1 MLARITAYIAPTSA
15 AVRPHLVRAMSTYST
30 PPQARLLA
38 KTRLALVQL
47 GQTSSDKAFNLAHAR
62 EAVLRAAKEDGG
74 ADLVVLPECFNSPYG
89 VSFFDGYAE
98 SLEGLWEKIKKPIS
112 ASAQNAAKD
121 ASQEAL
127 AERWGVDGKDGAG
140 VDVSGSKSES
150 LQMLS
155 QVARET
161 GVILVGGS
169 IPERDDKTGKLYN
182 TSVVFNEK
190 GEAISIHRKVHLFD
204 IDIPGKMTFKESTT
218 LSAGDRLTV
227 FDCSKG
233 RFGLAIC
240 YDLRFPEPAQIAARI
255 GAAGMIYP
263 GAFNTTTGP
272 RSWELLQRARATDN
286 QFYVAACSPAR
297 APQSELDAGAYPAYG
312 HSTVV
317 DPWASV
323 VQTTEEKEGIVRWTL
338 DPDVLTEA
346 RKFVPLGTQRRFDI
360 YPNVVLG

>member
-1 MLARITAYIAPTSA
+1 
-15 AVRPHLVRAMSTYST
+15 MSTASV
-30 PPQARLLA
+30 PPEAKLS

-47 GQTSSDKAFNLAHAR
+47 GQTSKDKAFNLSHAR
-62 EAVLRAAKEDGG
+62 EAVIRAAREDGG

-89 VSFFDGYAE
+89 VSYFDGYAE
-98 SLEGLWEKIKKPIS
+98 SLDGLWEKIKKPLRTDGS
-112 ASAQNAAKD
+112 GT
-121 ASQEAL
+121 SQEEL
-127 AERWGVDGKDGAG
+127 AQRWGVDGKDGAS
-140 VDVSGSKSES
+140 VDVSAVQSES

-161 GVILVGGS
+161 GVVLVGGS
-169 IPERDDKTGKLYN
+169 IPERDEKTGKLYN

-297 APQSELDAGAYPAYG
+297 AYQAEIDDGAYPAYG

-317 DPWASV
+317 DPWAFV
-323 VQTTEEKEGIVRWTL
+323 VQTTDEKEGIVRWTL
-338 DPDVLTEA
+338 DPDVLAEA
-346 RKFVPLGTQRRFDI
+346 RKNVPLGTQRRFDV
-360 YPNVVLG
+360 YRNVVLG

>member
-1 MLARITAYIAPTSA
+1 MSSSSSSSSTA
-15 AVRPHLVRAMSTYST
+15 
-30 PPQARLLA
+30 PQGRLS
-38 KTRLALVQL
+38 KTRLALIQL
-47 GQTSSDKAFNLAHAR
+47 GQTSKDKSFNLSHAR

-89 VSFFDGYAE
+89 VSHFEGYAE
-98 SLEGLWEKIKKPIS
+98 SLDGLWEKIKKPLQTSESGSPS
-112 ASAQNAAKD
+112 A
-121 ASQEAL
+121 EAL
-127 AERWGVDGKDGAG
+127 EARWGIDGKDGAS
-140 VDVSGSKSES
+140 VDVSSIKSES

-161 GVILVGGS
+161 GVVLVGGS
-169 IPERDDKTGKLYN
+169 IPERDQSTGKLYN
-182 TSVVFNEK
+182 TSVVFNEQ

-218 LSAGDRLTV
+218 LAAGDRLTV

-297 APQSELDAGAYPAYG
+297 ASQSEIEKGAYPAWG

-317 DPWASV
+317 DPWAGV
-323 VQTTEEKEGIVRWTL
+323 VQTTEEGEGIVRWTL
-338 DPDVLTEA
+338 EPEVLAEA
-346 RKFVPLGTQRRFDI
+346 RKNVPLGTQRRFDV